1 MGRGRK
7 SSSGRGAVDLG
18 ERQGEFSM
26 VQKLEGGQHGAG
38 RNQMCA
44 CVCVEPTQ
52 AQCLHDDLYS
62 GCHAETSTVCL
73 DCKLSLL
80 YTFNIS
86 K

>member
-38 RNQMCA
+38 RNQTCA
-44 CVCVEPTQ
+44 CVC
-52 AQCLHDDLYS
+52 
-62 GCHAETSTVCL
+62 
-73 DCKLSLL
+73 
-80 YTFNIS
+80 
-86 K
+86 